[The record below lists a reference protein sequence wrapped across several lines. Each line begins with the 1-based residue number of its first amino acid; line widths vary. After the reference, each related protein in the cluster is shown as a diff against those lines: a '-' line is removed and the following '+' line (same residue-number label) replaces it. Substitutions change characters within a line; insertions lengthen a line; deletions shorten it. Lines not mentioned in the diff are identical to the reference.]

1 MQPSEVEKMETV
13 TITLKNA
20 PALYLEADTVS
31 PDGFAGK
38 TAAQIAELHVHEG
51 NTTRKLGD
59 YFTVAGDAG
68 ATAADTK
75 VVVKGDVKK
84 VKFLG
89 FKMTAGEMV
98 IEGSTDQYVGAWM
111 KGGKLV
117 AKGNVEAFAA
127 TAMKGGEMVIEG
139 NAGNYLGAAYRGDW
153 RGMSGGKI
161 LVKGNAGSDI
171 GMYMLGGEIIVNGN
185 ADVHVMTH
193 AEGGKTIIKG
203 NTQSKLGG
211 QMVEGDIYVFGT
223 IPVMMPGYKPNGEVE
238 LEVDGTKAKFAHFI
252 GDTGER
258 HKKKKG
264 VVVYGNLYK
273 KI

>member
-1 MQPSEVEKMETV
+1 
-13 TITLKNA
+13 
-20 PALYLEADTVS
+20 
-31 PDGFAGK
+31 
-38 TAAQIAELHVHEG
+38 
-51 NTTRKLGD
+51 
-59 YFTVAGDAG
+59 
-68 ATAADTK
+68 
-75 VVVKGDVKK
+75 
-84 VKFLG
+84 
-89 FKMTAGEMV
+89 
-98 IEGSTDQYVGAWM
+98 
-111 KGGKLV
+111 
-117 AKGNVEAFAA
+117 
-127 TAMKGGEMVIEG
+127 MVIEG

-171 GMYMLGGEIIVNGN
+171 GQYMLGGEIVVNGN

-203 NTQSKLGG
+203 NAKSKNGG
-211 QMVEGDIYVFGT
+211 QMVEGTIIIFGA
-223 IPVMMPGYKPNGEVE
+223 IDVMMPGFKPNGEVE

-252 GDTGER
+252 GDMGER

>member
-1 MQPSEVEKMETV
+1 MQPTEVEKMETV
-13 TITLKNA
+13 TITMKNP
-20 PALYLEADTVS
+20 PALYLEADNVS
-31 PDGFAGK
+31 PDAFAGK
-38 TAAQIAELHVHEG
+38 TAGQIAELSVHEG
-51 NTTRKLGD
+51 NITSPLGK
-59 YFTVAGDAG
+59 YFDVSGSAG

-75 VVVKGDVKK
+75 IIVKGDVKK
-84 VKFLG
+84 VKYLG
-89 FKMTAGEMV
+89 FKMSAGELV

-111 KGGKLV
+111 KGGKIL
-117 AKGNVEAFAA
+117 AKGDVAAFAA
-127 TAMKGGEMVIEG
+127 TAMKGGELVIEG

-161 LVKGNAGSDI
+161 LVKGNAGADI
-171 GMYMLGGEIIVNGN
+171 GMYMLGGEIVVNGN

-203 NTQSKLGG
+203 NAASKVGG
-211 QMVEGDIYVFGT
+211 QMVDGT
-223 IPVMMPGYKPNGEVE
+223 IIIFGSIDVMMPGFKPNGEVE

-252 GDTGER
+252 GDMGER

-264 VVVYGNLYK
+264 AVVYGNLYK

>member
-1 MQPSEVEKMETV
+1 METV
-13 TITLKNA
+13 TITLKSA

-31 PDGFAGK
+31 PDAFAGK
-38 TAAQIAELHVHEG
+38 TAAQIADLSVHDG
-51 NTTRKLGD
+51 NTTKKLGD
-59 YFTVAGDAG
+59 YFTIAGDAA
-68 ATAADTK
+68 ATATDTK
-75 VVVKGDVKK
+75 IVVRGDCKK

-89 FKMTAGEMV
+89 FKMTAGELV
-98 IEGSTDQYVGAWM
+98 IESSTDQYAGAWM
-111 KGGKLV
+111 KGGKLLV
-117 AKGNVEAFAA
+117 KGNVEAFAA
-127 TAMKGGEMVIEG
+127 TAMKGGEMTIEG

-161 LVKGNAGSDI
+161 VVKGNAGSDL
-171 GMYMLGGEIIVNGN
+171 GMYMTGGEVVVNGN
-185 ADVHVMTH
+185 VDVHVMTH
-193 AEGGKTIIKG
+193 AEGGKVIIRG

-211 QMVEGDIYVFGT
+211 QLVEGDIYVFGT

-252 GDTGER
+252 GDMGER

-264 VVVYGNLYK
+264 AIVYGNLYK